1 MLPPSFPQRSRN
13 CGLCG
18 TASDTIPKN
27 HCLRRFPAC
36 ILLRYR
42 PAITVS
48 IRYDLLKPASPA
60 HSVIKLRDVFT
71 VSFPRASHQPATFC
85 AFPLQLLIPFNT
97 FSFYSFCIIS
107 NFIPNVNGQL
117 LFSSLFYTHTCVRPP
132 AYRAALH
139 SYPALL
145 HVR

>member
-71 VSFPRASHQPATFC
+71 VSFPRASHQPAAFC

-97 FSFYSFCIIS
+97 FSFLFILHYRHFDGNCQHWKISLCQLGLSDVLQIFFNIFLINSFTLRS
-107 NFIPNVNGQL
+107 
-117 LFSSLFYTHTCVRPP
+117 HT
-132 AYRAALH
+132 
-139 SYPALL
+139 
-145 HVR
+145 